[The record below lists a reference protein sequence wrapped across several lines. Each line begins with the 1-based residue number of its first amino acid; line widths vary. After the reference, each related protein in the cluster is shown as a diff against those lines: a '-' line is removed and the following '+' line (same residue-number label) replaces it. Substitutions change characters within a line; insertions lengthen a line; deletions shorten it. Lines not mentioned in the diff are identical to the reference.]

1 MVKSPNDFILRNA
14 YQISSGARLPPQQTV
29 ISRSLSFI
37 SLPILSVPS
46 IQLGH
51 YLSIMHLG
59 PEEFYIN
66 MVYSDGKTLPIRRER
81 DTAEGA

>member
-66 MVYSDGKTLPIRRER
+66 MVYRDEKTLPIRRER